1 MNDHRWHESTHPTA
15 KDLWLT
21 SSPPAGEYVV
31 SHPSLLIT
39 SFSFFLH
46 NQDGGD
52 GGNAQTRDR
61 HPDKMQDL
69 KLHQPSFKYSLWEVW
84 GINVHIGTLLITV
97 CASGNITFIWC
108 FELLESNFDITATP
122 LCSTCFNKGGFVVFF
137 LFQWQLSSICGNSCE
152 ETTQWRIRWE
162 WN

>member
-31 SHPSLLIT
+31 SHPDPSLLIT
-39 SFSFFLH
+39 SFFFFLH

-69 KLHQPSFKYSLWEVW
+69 KLHQPSFKYSLR
-84 GINVHIGTLLITV
+84 GINVHISTLLITV
-97 CASGNITFIWC
+97 CGSGNITFIWC

-122 LCSTCFNKGGFVVFF
+122 LCSTCFNEGGFVVFF

-152 ETTQWRIRWE
+152 ETTQ
-162 WN
+162 